1 MASFKSALDR
11 LASALQATIVALAV
25 TMLLALSLQ
34 VFMRFVM
41 GKALSWSE
49 ELALGCFSWV
59 MLLSIALGVRHSI
72 HVRMDL
78 LIDRLPSALRHRT
91 NQFIWILIAALGM
104 FTTWS
109 GINYVRDSF
118 GTTSAAI
125 GYPIAWLYASAPVC
139 GFLIFIFALEHVL
152 VDKPELSP
160 S

>member
-1 MASFKSALDR
+1 MATLKSALDG
-11 LASALQATIVALAV
+11 LASVLQKIIVTLAV

-49 ELALGCFSWV
+49 ELALACFSWV

-78 LIDRLPSALRHRT
+78 LIDRLPPMLRHRA
-91 NQFIWILIAALGM
+91 NQCIWRVIAALG
-104 FTTWS
+104 FFIAWS
-109 GINYVRDSF
+109 GVNYVRDSF

-125 GYPIAWLYASAPVC
+125 GYPIAWLYASAPVS
-139 GFLIFIFALEHVL
+139 GLLMAIFALEHVL
-152 VDKPELSP
+152 MDKPAP
-160 S
+160 

>member
-1 MASFKSALDR
+1 MAALKGALDK
-11 LASALQATIVALAV
+11 LASALQKIIVALAV

-49 ELALGCFSWV
+49 ELALACFSWV

-78 LIDRLPSALRHRT
+78 LVDRLPSGLRH
-91 NQFIWILIAALGM
+91 A
-104 FTTWS
+104 WS

-125 GYPIAWLYASAPVC
+125 GYPIAWLYACAPIS
-139 GFLIFIFALEHVL
+139 GALIAIFALEHVL
-152 VDKPELSP
+152 VDQPAP
-160 S
+160 

>member
-1 MASFKSALDR
+1 MATLKSALDR
-11 LASALQATIVALAV
+11 LASSLQKIIVALAV

-49 ELALGCFSWV
+49 ELALACFSWV

-78 LIDRLPSALRHRT
+78 LIDRLPSALRHRA
-91 NQFIWILIAALGM
+91 NQAIWLLIAALGL
-104 FTTWS
+104 FITWS

-125 GYPIAWLYASAPVC
+125 GYPIAWLYASAPIS
-139 GFLIFIFALEHVL
+139 GALIAIFALEHAVI
-152 VDKPELSP
+152 DKPVP
-160 S
+160 

>member
-1 MASFKSALDR
+1 MSTLQSALDK
-11 LASALQATIVALAV
+11 LASGLQKIIVALAV

-49 ELALGCFSWV
+49 ELALACFSWV

-78 LIDRLPSALRHRT
+78 LIDRLPPSLRHRA
-91 NQFIWILIAALGM
+91 NQAIWLLIAALGL
-104 FTTWS
+104 FITWS

-125 GYPIAWLYASAPVC
+125 GYPIAWLYASAPIS
-139 GFLIFIFALEHVL
+139 GALIAIFALEHV
-152 VDKPELSP
+152 VMDKPAA
-160 S
+160 